1 MNLETILWLFS
12 LQVSPASN
20 LHGGEDK
27 HDGKVDG
34 DDGLKEESLEINR
47 GVAHY
52 IPSIKRCFY
61 LLVAATLQSGPPR
74 CRG

>member
-1 MNLETILWLFS
+1 MNLETVLWLFS

-34 DDGLKEESLEINR
+34 DDGLKEEGLEVD
-47 GVAHY
+47 GDVAHHVE
-52 IPSIKRCFY
+52 KDRGQVDCQD
-61 LLVAATLQSGPPR
+61 AT
-74 CRG
+74 

>member
-1 MNLETILWLFS
+1 MNLETVLWLFS

-34 DDGLKEESLEINR
+34 DDGLKEEGLEVD
-47 GVAHY
+47 GDVAHH
-52 IPSIKRCFY
+52 IEKDRGQVDCQD
-61 LLVAATLQSGPPR
+61 AT
-74 CRG
+74 